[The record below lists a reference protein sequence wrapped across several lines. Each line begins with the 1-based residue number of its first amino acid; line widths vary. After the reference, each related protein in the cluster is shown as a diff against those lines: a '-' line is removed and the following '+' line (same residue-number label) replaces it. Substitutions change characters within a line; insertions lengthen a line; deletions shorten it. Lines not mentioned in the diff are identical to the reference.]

1 MLWKIGYHT
10 LKELTVF
17 EFQGNNLRVV
27 EHKGEPW
34 FIANEVCKALA
45 IANSRD
51 TIARLSPNQKDDVGI
66 SDAIGRIQKTNIISE
81 GGLYKI
87 AFRSHKEEAEA
98 FTDLVADVI
107 LPTIRKTGSYSSNQ
121 EEQLRTNLSTMQF
134 FGQAFKLLFKALSAK
149 DIVEN
154 KQLALGALS
163 MLKHVR
169 LIVYRAVRD
178 YEALVRH
185 FHGNA
190 YSKHASGDIVQ
201 FQIVVHNGELIAQL
215 QFPIVEETK

>member
-1 MLWKIGYHT
+1 M
-10 LKELTVF
+10 KELTVF
-17 EFQGNNLRVV
+17 EFQGNSLRVI

-34 FIANEVCKALA
+34 FVGNEVCGVLGLKNPRQA
-45 IANSRD
+45 ISV
-51 TIARLSPNQKDDVGI
+51 LSSHQRDDVQML
-66 SDAIGRIQKTNIISE
+66 DAIGRMQNTNIISE
-81 GGLYKI
+81 GGLYKL
-87 AFRSHKEEAEA
+87 AFRSNKKEAEE
-98 FTDLVADVI
+98 FTDLVVDVI
-107 LPTIRKTGSYSSNQ
+107 LPSIRRTGNYSINQ
-121 EEQLRTNLSTMQF
+121 EEQLKNQLGTMQF
-134 FGQAFKLLFKALSAK
+134 FGQAFKVLFKALSAK
-149 DIVEN
+149 EIVEN

-190 YSKHASGDIVQ
+190 YDKHTSGDIVQ

-215 QFPIVEETK
+215 QFPLVEEAK

>member
-1 MLWKIGYHT
+1 M
-10 LKELTVF
+10 KELTVF